1 MNDQA
6 ENPTRSAWRLR
17 WSARAPRIAFFAV
30 AAILALSGL
39 RTVIA
44 GPPEAPAAP
53 RPVATSDL
61 GAASFAEAFARAY
74 LSWDPARPEVHE
86 RVVARF
92 ASDELEPGAGIS
104 SVRRAQRVLWSA
116 AVGEESHDRRRLVT
130 VAVQTDAQLL
140 HLAVPVMR
148 DRRGFL
154 LVSGYPAVV
163 GAPAANVRA
172 ELPSERDVED
182 EQLRTV
188 AERALRNYLGAER
201 PNLLAD
207 LDPAAVV
214 SLPETPLRVESVD
227 ELTWAGRDR
236 VAAEVRARAQGAAL
250 TLRYELAVV
259 RRERWYVRA
268 IQTDPRQTN
277 QGGPK

>member
-1 MNDQA
+1 M
-6 ENPTRSAWRLR
+6 
-17 WSARAPRIAFFAV
+17 
-30 AAILALSGL
+30 
-39 RTVIA
+39 
-44 GPPEAPAAP
+44 
-53 RPVATSDL
+53 
-61 GAASFAEAFARAY
+61 
-74 LSWDPARPEVHE
+74 
-86 RVVARF
+86 
-92 ASDELEPGAGIS
+92 
-104 SVRRAQRVLWSA
+104 
-116 AVGEESHDRRRLVT
+116 
-130 VAVQTDAQLL
+130 
-140 HLAVPVMR
+140 
-148 DRRGFL
+148 
-154 LVSGYPAVV
+154 
-163 GAPAANVRA
+163 RA

-236 VAAEVRARAQGAAL
+236 VAAELRARAQGAAL